1 MPAPAEIQAA
11 TLDKFIAGWKEFTPE
26 SWMATWS
33 RTEVLGILPKL
44 IGILNNYKVDIYEI
58 VHDAPR
64 GKAVIYATSHADTP
78 FGDFKW
84 TNEYAVFI
92 TFTEDGTQV
101 QKFEEMVDT
110 AFYQEFFPK
119 FLQYMA
125 QQGAPVH

>member
-1 MPAPAEIQAA
+1 M
-11 TLDKFIAGWKEFTPE
+11 
-26 SWMATWS
+26 
-33 RTEVLGILPKL
+33 
-44 IGILNNYKVDIYEI
+44 
-58 VHDAPR
+58 HDAPR
-64 GKAVIYATSHADTP
+64 GKAVIYATSYADTP

-119 FLQYMA
+119 FLRYME